1 MFVSQFLGLTERS
14 RLWVHSLHITITGQ
28 ATSSGQSVASLMSSV
43 MGTGVDWEKV
53 RELTS
58 DIHQEIPE
66 KAHQLWDSVEA
77 FQKVLLGQFPQ
88 KYINRVVAC
97 QIFFII

>member
-1 MFVSQFLGLTERS
+1 
-14 RLWVHSLHITITGQ
+14 
-28 ATSSGQSVASLMSSV
+28 MSSV

-58 DIHQEIPE
+58 DVHQEIPE

-97 QIFFII
+97 QIFFYYSKKNTRILLFYIHTGISFINIKI